1 MVFLKGGPHTKP
13 GILVGHFLL
22 YFHFHDLKQI
32 LAACQLFS
40 NLLMT
45 SVPVAI
51 ILVNLVLYK
60 PMEKV
65 FFKNGFHF
73 YEE

>member
-1 MVFLKGGPHTKP
+1 MSVVLKS
-13 GILVGHFLL
+13 
-22 YFHFHDLKQI
+22 
-32 LAACQLFS
+32 A
-40 NLLMT
+40 MT

-65 FFKNGFHF
+65 FFKKGFHF

>member
-1 MVFLKGGPHTKP
+1 MS
-13 GILVGHFLL
+13 
-22 YFHFHDLKQI
+22 
-32 LAACQLFS
+32 LFS
-40 NLLMT
+40 NLLMM

-65 FFKNGFHF
+65 LFKKGFHF

>member
-1 MVFLKGGPHTKP
+1 
-13 GILVGHFLL
+13 VGFYYNSVYELRL
-22 YFHFHDLKQI
+22 P
-32 LAACQLFS
+32 LAKKVPQTQ
-40 NLLMT
+40 M
-45 SVPVAI
+45 VPVAI

-65 FFKNGFHF
+65 FFKKGFHF